1 MSEGSRTT
9 TDSGSPAVSVCIRA
23 SDRPG
28 DLLVAAMES
37 VLAQTFTDFEIVV
50 SDDCGD
56 RRALAHAL
64 GDARIRYHANPR
76 PGGSVANMRR
86 VLSLARAPLVCL
98 LDDDDLWLPDFL
110 ATAVAPF
117 RRHPDLGVVFTD
129 HYLDV
134 RGRRAARRTPIAAGR
149 HDNFLPHLLEHWGV
163 TLCSSLMR
171 REVWQQCER
180 ESPPQYGTIGDI
192 TLWVSAAQAGWP
204 FYYVD
209 RPLAVWRQHAEQMT
223 WSDELPA
230 RNVATFE
237 RFRFSDPVC
246 ERLRRARLA
255 EARAAQAGV
264 HLRRRQ
270 VRRARAELV
279 RARRTAPARL
289 GVRELMAFTGARTAV
304 MRLAARHPRL
314 LTTGMPI
321 WRRIR
326 PPVVRRHT

>member
-1 MSEGSRTT
+1 
-9 TDSGSPAVSVCIRA
+9 
-23 SDRPG
+23 
-28 DLLVAAMES
+28 MES
-37 VLAQTFTDFEIVV
+37 ALAQTFTDFEIVV
-50 SDDCGD
+50 SDDSG
-56 RRALAHAL
+56 RRERVVRAF
-64 GDARIRYHANPR
+64 GDARVRYHANPR
-76 PGGSVANMRR
+76 PAGSVANMRR

-110 ATAVAPF
+110 TTAVDPF
-117 RRHPDLGVVFTD
+117 QRHPDLGVVFTD

-134 RGRRAARRTPIAAGR
+134 RGHRAARRPPIAAGR
-149 HDNFLPHLLEHWGV
+149 HDDFLPQFLEHWGV

-180 ESPPQYGTIGDI
+180 EVPPQDGTIADI
-192 TLWVSAAQAGWP
+192 TLWVSAALAGWP

-237 RFRFSDPVC
+237 RFRFSDPVS

-264 HLRRRQ
+264 HLRHRRL
-270 VRRARAELV
+270 RSARVELA
-279 RARRTAPARL
+279 RARRTAPGRL
-289 GVRELMAFTGARTAV
+289 GLRGLMAFTGTRAAV
-304 MRLAARHPRL
+304 MRFAARHPRL
-314 LTTGMPI
+314 LTMGVPV
-321 WRRIR
+321 WRRLR
-326 PPVVRRHT
+326 PPVVRRGI